1 MHDVVASLKN
11 VGVFYKQRFS
21 LKRSKTNAYW
31 ALQDINL
38 EIRHGESIGIRGR
51 NGAGKSTLL
60 RVLAGLVSPNQGT
73 AVIAEGC
80 RAGLLTLQSGFNP
93 YLNGVDNAIL
103 KGLYMGV
110 KKDYIHSKMAEIIEL
125 SGLSSAFYEQTGTYS
140 SGMTARLGFAVN
152 YFCMPDLLLID
163 ETLGVG
169 DKEFKQKSKLLI
181 RELIRSDK
189 TVVIVSHEESA
200 LAALTDKI
208 YTLEKG
214 VLIADSC

>member
-1 MHDVVASLKN
+1 MHEIIASLKN

-21 LKRSKTNAYW
+21 LKRRKENAYW
-31 ALQDINL
+31 ALQDVNL
-38 EIRHGESIGIRGR
+38 DIRHGEAIGIRGH

-60 RVLAGLVSPNQGT
+60 RVLAGLISPNSGE
-73 AVIAEGC
+73 AFIAKGC

-103 KGLYMGV
+103 KALYMGV
-110 KKDYIHSKMAEIIEL
+110 SKEYIQSKIPEIIEL
-125 SGLSSAFYEQTGTYS
+125 SGLGKKFYEQTGTYS
-140 SGMTARLGFAVN
+140 SGMAARLGFAVN

-169 DKEFKQKSKLLI
+169 DREFRQKSKLLI

-189 TVVIVSHEESA
+189 TVVIVSHEEE
-200 LAALTDKI
+200 ALTSLTNKI

-214 VLIADSC
+214 VLIEN

>member
-1 MHDVVASLKN
+1 MHEIIASLKN
-11 VGVFYKQRFS
+11 VGVYYKKRFS
-21 LKRSKTNAYW
+21 LKRKKSNAYW
-31 ALQDINL
+31 VLQDINL
-38 EIRHGESIGIRGR
+38 DIRHGEAIGIRGH

-60 RVLAGLVSPNQGT
+60 RVLAGVVSPNRGQ
-73 AVIAEGC
+73 ALIAEGC

-93 YLNGVDNAIL
+93 YLNGADNAIL

-110 KKDYIHSKMAEIIEL
+110 TKEYIQSKMADIIEL
-125 SGLSSAFYEQTGTYS
+125 SGLGKKFYEHTGTYS
-140 SGMTARLGFAVN
+140 SGMAARLGFAVN

-169 DKEFKQKSKLLI
+169 DREFKEKSKLLI

-189 TVVIVSHEESA
+189 TVVIVSHEEKA
-200 LAALTDKI
+200 LQSLADKV

-214 VLIADSC
+214 VLIS

>member
-1 MHDVVASLKN
+1 MHDVIASLKN
-11 VGVFYKQRFS
+11 VGVCYKKRFS
-21 LKRSKTNAYW
+21 LKKKRLNHYW
-31 ALQDINL
+31 ALQDVNL
-38 EIRHGESIGIRGR
+38 EIRHGQSIGIRGR

-60 RVLAGLVSPNQGT
+60 RVLAGLVSPNKGEIVL
-73 AVIAEGC
+73 AHNC
-80 RAGLLTLQSGFNP
+80 RAGLLSLQSGFNP
-93 YLNGVDNAIL
+93 YLNGADNAIL

-110 KKDYIHSKMAEIIEL
+110 KKEYLQYKMSEIIEL
-125 SGLSSAFYEQTGTYS
+125 SGLGAAFYDQVSTYS
-140 SGMTARLGFAVN
+140 SGMAARLGFAIN

-169 DKEFKQKSKLLI
+169 DKEFKEKSKLLI

-200 LAALTDKI
+200 LESLTDKI

-214 VLIADSC
+214 VLMS

>member
-1 MHDVVASLKN
+1 MHDVIASLKN

-21 LKRSKTNAYW
+21 LKKRKSNAYW
-31 ALQDINL
+31 ALQDVNL
-38 EIRHGESIGIRGR
+38 DIRQGESIGIRGR

-60 RVLAGLVSPNQGT
+60 RVLAGLVAPNKGE
-73 AVIAEGC
+73 AFIAEGC

-93 YLNGVDNAIL
+93 YLSGADNAIL

-110 KKDYIHSKMAEIIEL
+110 KKEYTQSKMAEIIEL
-125 SGLSSAFYEQTGTYS
+125 SGLGSAFYQHTGTYS
-140 SGMTARLGFAVN
+140 SGMAARLGFAVN

-189 TVVIVSHEESA
+189 TVVIVSHEDEA
-200 LAALTDKI
+200 LEALTNKI

-214 VLIADSC
+214 LLIS

>member
-1 MHDVVASLKN
+1 MHEIVASLKH
-11 VGVFYKQRFS
+11 VGVFYKQRYS
-21 LKRSKTNAYW
+21 LKRQKSNAYW

-38 EIRHGESIGIRGR
+38 EIHHGEAIGIRGH

-60 RVLAGLVSPNQGT
+60 RVLAGIVSPNRGE
-73 AVIAEGC
+73 AKIAEGC

-110 KKDYIHSKMAEIIEL
+110 TREYIQSKMSEIIEL
-125 SGLSSAFYEQTGTYS
+125 SGLGQKFYNQTGTYS
-140 SGMTARLGFAVN
+140 SGMAARLGFAVN

-169 DKEFKQKSKLLI
+169 DREFKQKSKLLI
-181 RELIRSDK
+181 RELIQSDK
-189 TVVIVSHEESA
+189 TVVIVSHEEDA
-200 LAALTDKI
+200 LVSLTDKI
-208 YTLEKG
+208 YTLEHG
-214 VLIADSC
+214 VLILG

>member
-1 MHDVVASLKN
+1 MHEIIASLKN

-21 LKRSKTNAYW
+21 LKRRKSNTYW
-31 ALQDINL
+31 ALQDVNL
-38 EIRHGESIGIRGR
+38 DIRHGEAIGIRGH

-60 RVLAGLVSPNQGT
+60 RVLAGIVSPNKGE
-73 AVIAEGC
+73 ALMAKGC

-93 YLNGVDNAIL
+93 YLNGSDNAIL

-110 KKDYIHSKMAEIIEL
+110 TKEYIQSKMADIIEL
-125 SGLSSAFYEQTGTYS
+125 SGLGQKFYEPTGSYS

-169 DKEFKQKSKLLI
+169 DREFRQKSKLLI

-189 TVVIVSHEESA
+189 TVVIVSHEEE
-200 LAALTDKI
+200 ALTSLTNKI

-214 VLIADSC
+214 VLIAN

>member
-1 MHDVVASLKN
+1 MHEIIASLRN
-11 VGVFYKQRFS
+11 VGVFYKQRFL
-21 LKRSKTNAYW
+21 LKRKKSNAYW
-31 ALQDINL
+31 ALQDVNL
-38 EIRHGESIGIRGR
+38 DIRHGEAIGIRGH

-60 RVLAGLVSPNQGT
+60 RVLAGIVSPNKGD
-73 AVIAEGC
+73 AMIAEGC

-110 KKDYIHSKMAEIIEL
+110 KKEYIQNKMADIIEL
-125 SGLSSAFYEQTGTYS
+125 SGLGKKFYEHTGTYS
-140 SGMTARLGFAVN
+140 SGMAARLGFAVN

-169 DKEFKQKSKLLI
+169 DREFKQKSKLLI

-189 TVVIVSHEESA
+189 TVVIVSHEEEA
-200 LAALTDKI
+200 LASLTNKI

-214 VLIADSC
+214 VLMAD